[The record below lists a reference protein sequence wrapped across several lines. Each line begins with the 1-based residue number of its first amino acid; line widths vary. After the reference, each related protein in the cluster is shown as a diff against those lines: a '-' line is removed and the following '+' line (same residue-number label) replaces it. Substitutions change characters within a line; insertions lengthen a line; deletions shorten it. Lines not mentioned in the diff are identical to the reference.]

1 MFQLILT
8 SNYSYILFLGYAV
21 FLFQFSGYFFIQLLH
36 SLFLILIFFH
46 TYKLSP
52 IVLFLAF
59 SLFLLIEISFS
70 MISLV
75 FINSLFI
82 HLFNFSCCFLI
93 IIQIVYLCYP

>member
-21 FLFQFSGYFFIQLLH
+21 FLFQFSEYFFIQLLH

-52 IVLFLAF
+52 IVLVLSSFIYILFLKLFFPFF
-59 SLFLLIEISFS
+59 SLC
-70 MISLV
+70 V
-75 FINSLFI
+75 
-82 HLFNFSCCFLI
+82 
-93 IIQIVYLCYP
+93 LC